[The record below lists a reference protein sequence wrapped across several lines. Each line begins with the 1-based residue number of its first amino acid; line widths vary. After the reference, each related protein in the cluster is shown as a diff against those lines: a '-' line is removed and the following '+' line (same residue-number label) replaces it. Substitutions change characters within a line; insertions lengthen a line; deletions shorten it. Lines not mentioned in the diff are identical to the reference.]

1 MTRIRV
7 ANVITRMTAG
17 AGGVALRGALALDPD
32 LYEVS
37 FIAGGTGLDGT
48 RGDSTAEKPE
58 VLRGEEAVA
67 AAPPADLIGEAFLA
81 GMEVLQVPSLVPE
94 ISPRNDRAALRIL
107 TRVLAEG
114 GYDVVHTHSAKGG
127 VLGRLAAARAGTK
140 RIVHTWHGFP
150 FHDFQA
156 AWRRDIY
163 VRIER
168 HCGKHTDAFL
178 AVGAQVAVE
187 AMRRRMGT
195 ADRIRTIPPAVDT
208 YTYAPGNR
216 EQARALLD
224 LPVGVR
230 IVGTVG
236 RVCFQKAPEHFIEA
250 LSKQPADVYGVWI
263 GGGEDLDEMKAL
275 AERKGLGE
283 RMRWLGHRDD
293 VVRLLPAFEVFAMA
307 SRYEGLP
314 CVVIE
319 AVNAGVPVVAT
330 SVNALSDVV
339 VPGETGLLV
348 PPARPAELAA
358 AITYVLDHPSEG
370 KRMAE
375 AAKQRIGA
383 DYTPAALATVL
394 DQVYRGPYRRPFQE
408 GK

>member
-32 LYEVS
+32 LYEVT
-37 FIAGGTGLDGT
+37 FIAGGTGLDGS
-48 RGDSTAEKPE
+48 RGSAQGADEG

-67 AAPPADLIGEAFLA
+67 AAPAADLIGEAYAA
-81 GMEVLQVPSLVPE
+81 GMHVMQAPTLVPE
-94 ISPRNDRAALRIL
+94 ISPGNDKAALRTL
-107 TRVLAEG
+107 TRLLAEG
-114 GYDVVHTHSAKGG
+114 GFDVVHTHSAKGG

-150 FHDFQA
+150 FHDFMP
-156 AWRRDIY
+156 AWRRAVY

-168 HCGKHTDAFL
+168 HCAKHTDAFL

-187 AMRRRMGT
+187 AMRRKMGSP
-195 ADRIRTIPPAVDT
+195 DRIRTIPPAVERVT
-208 YTYAPGNR
+208 YPPGSR

-236 RVCFQKAPEHFIEA
+236 RVSYQKAPEHFVEA
-250 LSKQPADVYGVWI
+250 MARQPADVYGVWV
-263 GGGEDLDEMKAL
+263 GGGEDLDKMKAL
-275 AERKGLGE
+275 SQRLGLGD
-283 RMRWLGHRDD
+283 RLRWLGHRDD
-293 VVRLLPAFEVFAMA
+293 VARLLPAFEVFAMA

-314 CVVIE
+314 CVVLE
-319 AVNAGVPVVAT
+319 AVAAGVPVVAT
-330 SVNALSDVV
+330 SVNALSDVI

-348 PPARPAELAA
+348 PPQRPAELAA
-358 AITYVLDHPSEG
+358 AITYLLDHPSEG
-370 KRMAE
+370 RRMAE
-375 AAKQRIGA
+375 AAGRRIGHE
-383 DYTPAALATVL
+383 YEPAALATVL
-394 DQVYRGPYRRPFQE
+394 DQVYRGPYRRPA
-408 GK
+408 